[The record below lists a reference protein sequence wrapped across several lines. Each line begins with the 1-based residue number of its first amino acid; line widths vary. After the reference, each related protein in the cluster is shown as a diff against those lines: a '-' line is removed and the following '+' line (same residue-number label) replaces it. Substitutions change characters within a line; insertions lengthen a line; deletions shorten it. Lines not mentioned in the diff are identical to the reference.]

1 MALREQFFVSL
12 IYDNSK
18 LWEKWPKHAYLKYLA
33 TMNELI
39 FASWL
44 NCHDV
49 IRYLLYAQRLLDSST
64 FLKNIHAMKTFWL
77 QYFQNGAGL
86 TNITKLHKMSCTVYF
101 QAHFTFSA
109 ESPFSAC
116 PSCSSFYPKPRIRA
130 WRKSRNCSCPRNTKP
145 SGMRNRRRSTSTTTA
160 DTSIVPKCNEPE

>member
-1 MALREQFFVSL
+1 
-12 IYDNSK
+12 
-18 LWEKWPKHAYLKYLA
+18 
-33 TMNELI
+33 MNELI

-64 FLKNIHAMKTFWL
+64 FKKKYSCHENILTV

-86 TNITKLHKMSCTVYF
+86 TNITKYVLGLHKMSCTVYF

-109 ESPFSAC
+109 ESRFSAC

-130 WRKSRNCSCPRNTKP
+130 WRKSRSCSCPRNTKP
-145 SGMRNRRRSTSTTTA
+145 RGMRNIRRSTSTTTA